1 MANRKRQ
8 AAGLGWLV
16 PLLVLA
22 VLAYSQLGRGGRQTA
37 ATASASVAAASLRM
51 DFIDVGQGDSILL
64 SSGGKYLLVDAGENS
79 EGDEVVEFL
88 RDRGVERLEAV
99 VGTHP
104 DSDHIGGLDTV
115 LDAFPADSVYMPG
128 ITANTETYEDVLDAV
143 DAQNLTITVPAVGD
157 TITLG
162 EATFTVLWPPQDA
175 EGLDDN
181 NSSIVLRAVA
191 DGHSALLI
199 GDLAKEG
206 EEGILSSSANVD
218 SDVLKVGHHGSAGSS
233 TAAFLQAVSPQVCV
247 ISVGADNSYGHPAQS
262 AMQRLLN
269 VCDDIRRTDR
279 DGTVTVTFAEGEVG
293 VQNSK

>member
-16 PLLVLA
+16 PLLVVA
-22 VLAYSQLGRGGRQTA
+22 VLLYSQFGRGDRQTT
-37 ATASASVAAASLRM
+37 ATASAAAAGALRM

-64 SSGGKYLLVDAGENS
+64 SSGDQYLLVDAGENN

-88 RDRGVERLEAV
+88 RDRGIKSLTAV

-104 DSDHIGGLDTV
+104 DSDHIGGLDVV
-115 LDAFPADSVYMPG
+115 LDAFPVGAVYMPG

-143 DAQNLTITVPAVGD
+143 DAQGLTITVPAVGD

-162 EATFTVLWPPQDA
+162 DATLTVLWPPQDA
-175 EGLDDN
+175 EGLDNN
-181 NSSIVLRAVA
+181 NSSIVLRALA
-191 DGHSALLI
+191 DGHSALLV

-206 EEGILSSSANVD
+206 EEGILSSSANMD

-247 ISVGADNSYGHPAQS
+247 ISVGADNSYGHPAQA
-262 AMQRLLN
+262 AMQRLLD

-279 DGTVTVTFAEGEVG
+279 DGTVTVTFANGEVE
-293 VQNSK
+293 VENSK